1 MFDCETDQRAEM
13 KHRWLVMERYR
24 LQCAE
29 VQPDS
34 PYKRAM
40 VAAIRSAMESLS
52 GEARP
57 SARILE
63 SPRRPDRTTTEEQ
76 IAA

>member
-1 MFDCETDQRAEM
+1 MFDGDSDHGDCM
-13 KHRWLVMERYR
+13 KNQWLAMERYR

-29 VQPDS
+29 AWPDS
-34 PYKRAM
+34 PHKRAT

-63 SPRRPDRTTTEEQ
+63 FPGRPDRTSSQAEL
-76 IAA
+76 AA

>member
-1 MFDCETDQRAEM
+1 MFDRDIDQRAEM
-13 KHRWLVMERYR
+13 KNQWLAMERYR

-34 PYKRAM
+34 PYKRAT

-57 SARILE
+57 FARILGF
-63 SPRRPDRTTTEEQ
+63 PRRPDRRTGEGQ
-76 IAA
+76 LAA